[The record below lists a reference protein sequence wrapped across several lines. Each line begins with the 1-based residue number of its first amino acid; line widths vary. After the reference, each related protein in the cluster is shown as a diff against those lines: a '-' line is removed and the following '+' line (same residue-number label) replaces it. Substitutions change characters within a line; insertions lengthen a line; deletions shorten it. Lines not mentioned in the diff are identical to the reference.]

1 MAIYYTCI
9 EAGIVRK
16 FPEKVT
22 EKKAIEELEDNR
34 LKVEET
40 GDCFSSINGWIVH
53 SVFFVRGKKVMRIWD
68 SSLNGFRPIKGEII
82 LPKSI
87 KCSC

>member
-9 EAGIVRK
+9 KAGIVKK

-22 EKKAIEELEDNR
+22 ERKAIEELGDNR

-53 SVFFVRGKKVMRIWD
+53 SVFFVRGRKVMRIWD
-68 SSLNGFRPIKGEII
+68 STSNGFRPIKEKIT
-82 LPKSI
+82 LHKSI
-87 KCSC
+87 E